1 MSINATSGYTQSPLQ
16 IGAGKSSGNA
26 QVAGASSLATPSQSG
41 APASEPQ
48 DTISLSAEAQFKMN
62 GATKFSVTA
71 DSLAHAATAAKTVTG
86 LNTDAELFTPE
97 ALAAHAEWREKHT
110 EYRGKVRSL
119 VDQTFGLS
127 ADGNSWAAGGAAL
140 TAIKNLAEKN
150 GLIEPEM
157 PPAVA
162 KMLHTTGESMWTNKS
177 GGSTGM
183 FDIVFTKKGAE
194 KEGNLR
200 ILFDGSMKPGASSSL
215 IDLRDGDA
223 NAQSALSKIRNSAL
237 GKQLD
242 TAGGWNP
249 GSAANAYALTSGKN
263 GGDAE
268 VFGMVLTNNTDAY
281 AKANASKILDTIYK
295 YL

>member
-16 IGAGKSSGNA
+16 IGAGKSSGNP
-26 QVAGASSLATPSQSG
+26 QVAGASSSATPSQSG

-71 DSLAHAATAAKTVTG
+71 DSLAQAATAAKTVPG
-86 LNTDAELFTPE
+86 LNADTELLTPE
-97 ALAAHAEWREKHT
+97 AMAAHAEWREKHT

-157 PPAVA
+157 PPTVA
-162 KMLHTTGESMWTNKS
+162 KMLHTTGGSMWTNKS

-223 NAQSALSKIRNSAL
+223 NARGALTKIKNSAL

-242 TAGGWNP
+242 MVGGWNP
-249 GSAANAYALTSGKN
+249 GSATNAYAITNDKN
-263 GGDAE
+263 GGNAGIIG
-268 VFGMVLTNNTDAY
+268 VALANNTDDY
-281 AKANASKILDTIYK
+281 AKNNAAKILNTIYR